1 LGEIGREFTV
11 RIKDE
16 AALQRVLTFC
26 DVHGVNLDVQGLVD
40 RIVTGTIVVL
50 PLRGVRDRGNAL
62 RIHKCLATII
72 TDLYPTLSK
81 LVTRI
86 KESYELANELAE
98 KG

>member
-1 LGEIGREFTV
+1 MGEASHEFIV

-16 AALQRVLTFC
+16 RALRRVLEFC
-26 DVHGVNLDVQGLVD
+26 DVHGVNLDVQGLID
-40 RIVTGTIVVL
+40 RIATGTIVVL

-86 KESYELANELAE
+86 KESYELADDLAE